1 MIYSSLNLSKPESQF
16 SNTHLLGPTIYHIDH
31 EWRVISI
38 AESMDDVDADSDSLK
53 TQNAAEYIMD
63 ALKDPA
69 ALISG
74 LLSRCG

>member
-1 MIYSSLNLSKPESQF
+1 
-16 SNTHLLGPTIYHIDH
+16 
-31 EWRVISI
+31 
-38 AESMDDVDADSDSLK
+38 MDDVDADSDSLK

-74 LLSRCG
+74 LLSRCWERESS